1 MNCELQGLCSIWH
14 NVDALYVCQGDAQP
28 IFSWLVLVCGVAYG
42 MIGHEIN
49 SSSSDPNGGRQFL
62 VTNFFNFLVQ
72 FLNFDKFALDL
83 WLTVVAV
90 SAVGTQTK
98 KTFD

>member
-1 MNCELQGLCSIWH
+1 MNYELQGFYSIRH

-28 IFSWLVLVCGVAYG
+28 IFSWLVVVCSVAYG

-49 SSSSDPNGGRQFL
+49 SSSSEPNGGSQLL

-90 SAVGTQTK
+90 SVVATQTK
-98 KTFD
+98 NFFD

>member
-1 MNCELQGLCSIWH
+1 MS
-14 NVDALYVCQGDAQP
+14 QP
-28 IFSWLVLVCGVAYG
+28 IFSWLVLVFCVAYG

-49 SSSSDPNGGRQFL
+49 SSSSDPSGGCQL
-62 VTNFFNFLVQ
+62 PVTNFFNFLVQ

-83 WLTVVAV
+83 WLTVVAI
-90 SAVGTQTK
+90 SAVARQTK